1 MNTGI
6 VLTLVTGINSKY
18 FEFLKQLL
26 SNVIEISS
34 SKNINIRII
43 VYDLG
48 MNQNEI
54 DEIRKFSYVTLE
66 SFNFDK
72 YPEHVSLKKYN
83 GLNCNYAWKPII
95 IHEVCEKYGGLVH
108 WMDTRNLYT
117 DFNNMINILK
127 KDYIYTPVSP
137 GNVAN
142 WTYPNTLKYM
152 NGYKYMNCQCRAGGI
167 FGINYDIEWCK
178 MFVEEWKNLA
188 LVKECICPEN
198 SNRSNHRQDQAVLT
212 ILFYK
217 YQEKYNFK
225 YINYYVDLTVHNSL
239 IT

>member
-1 MNTGI
+1 M
-6 VLTLVTGINSKY
+6 LTLVTGADTKY
-18 FEFLKQLL
+18 FKFLKQLL
-26 SNVIEISS
+26 NNVIKISN

-48 MNQNEI
+48 MNKNEI
-54 DEIRKFSYVTLE
+54 DEIKKFSYVTLE

-72 YPEHVSLKKYN
+72 YPEHVSLEKYN
-83 GLNCNYAWKPII
+83 GFNCSYAWKPII

-108 WMDTRNLYT
+108 WMDTRSLYY

-127 KDYIYTPVSP
+127 NDFIYTPTSS
-137 GNVAN
+137 GNVKK
-142 WTYPNTLKYM
+142 WTYPTTLEYM
-152 NGYKYMNCQCRAGGI
+152 NGYKYIDRECRAGGI
-167 FGINYDIEWCK
+167 FGINYDIDWCK
-178 MFVEEWKNLA
+178 EFVEEWKNLA

-198 SNRSNHRQDQAVLT
+198 SNRDNHRQDQAVLT

>member
-1 MNTGI
+1 M
-6 VLTLVTGINSKY
+6 LTLVTGADTKY
-18 FEFLKQLL
+18 FKFLKQLL
-26 SNVIEISS
+26 NNVIKISN

-48 MNQNEI
+48 MNKNEI
-54 DEIRKFSYVTLE
+54 DEIKKFSYVTLE

-72 YPEHVSLKKYN
+72 YPEHVSLEKYN
-83 GLNCNYAWKPII
+83 GFNCSYAWKPII

-108 WMDTRNLYT
+108 WMDTRSLYF

-127 KDYIYTPVSP
+127 NDFIYTPTSS
-137 GNVAN
+137 GNVKK
-142 WTYPNTLKYM
+142 WTYPTTLEYM
-152 NGYKYMNCQCRAGGI
+152 NGYKYIDRECRAGGI

-198 SNRSNHRQDQAVLT
+198 SNRDNHRQDQAVLT

-225 YINYYVDLTVHNSL
+225 YINYYVDLSVHNSL

>member
-1 MNTGI
+1 M
-6 VLTLVTGINSKY
+6 LTLVTGADTKY
-18 FEFLKQLL
+18 FKFLKQLL
-26 SNVIEISS
+26 NNVIKISN

-48 MNQNEI
+48 MNKNELE
-54 DEIRKFSYVTLE
+54 EIQKFSYVTLE
-66 SFNFDK
+66 RFNFDK
-72 YPEHVSLKKYN
+72 YPEHVSLEKYN
-83 GLNCNYAWKPII
+83 GFNCSYAWKPII

-108 WMDTRNLYT
+108 WMDTRSLYY

-127 KDYIYTPVSP
+127 NDFIYTPTSS
-137 GNVAN
+137 GNVKK
-142 WTYPNTLKYM
+142 WTYPTTLEYM
-152 NGYKYMNCQCRAGGI
+152 NGYKYIDRECRAGGI
-167 FGINYDIEWCK
+167 FGINYDIDWCK
-178 MFVEEWKNLA
+178 EFVEEWKNLA

-198 SNRSNHRQDQAVLT
+198 SNRDNHRQDQAVLT

-225 YINYYVDLTVHNSL
+225 YINYYVDLSVHNSL

>member
-1 MNTGI
+1 M
-6 VLTLVTGINSKY
+6 LTLVTGADTKY
-18 FEFLKQLL
+18 FKFLKQLL
-26 SNVIEISS
+26 NNVIKISN

-48 MNQNEI
+48 MNKNELE
-54 DEIRKFSYVTLE
+54 EIQKFSYVTLE
-66 SFNFDK
+66 RFNFDK
-72 YPEHVSLKKYN
+72 YPEHVSLEKYN
-83 GLNCNYAWKPII
+83 GFNCSYAWKPII

-108 WMDTRNLYT
+108 WMDTRSLYY

-127 KDYIYTPVSP
+127 NDFIYTPTSS
-137 GNVAN
+137 GNVKK
-142 WTYPNTLKYM
+142 WTYPTTLEYM
-152 NGYKYMNCQCRAGGI
+152 NGYKYIDRECRAGGI
-167 FGINYDIEWCK
+167 FGINYDIDWCK
-178 MFVEEWKNLA
+178 EFVEEWKNLA

-198 SNRSNHRQDQAVLT
+198 SNRDNHRQDQAVLT

>member
-1 MNTGI
+1 M
-6 VLTLVTGINSKY
+6 LTLVTGADTKY
-18 FEFLKQLL
+18 FKFLKQLL
-26 SNVIEISS
+26 NNVIKISN

-48 MNQNEI
+48 MNKNELEEIQN
-54 DEIRKFSYVTLE
+54 FSYVTLE
-66 SFNFDK
+66 RFNFDK
-72 YPEHVSLKKYN
+72 YPEHVSLEKYN
-83 GLNCNYAWKPII
+83 GFNCSYAWKPII

-108 WMDTRNLYT
+108 WMDTRSLYY

-127 KDYIYTPVSP
+127 NDFIYTPTSS
-137 GNVAN
+137 GNVKK
-142 WTYPNTLKYM
+142 WTYPTTLEYM
-152 NGYKYMNCQCRAGGI
+152 NGYKYIDCECRAGGI

-198 SNRSNHRQDQAVLT
+198 SNRDNHRQDQAVLT

-225 YINYYVDLTVHNSL
+225 YINYYVDLLVHNSL
-239 IT
+239 QS

>member
-1 MNTGI
+1 M
-6 VLTLVTGINSKY
+6 LTLVTGADTKY
-18 FEFLKQLL
+18 FKFLKQLL
-26 SNVIEISS
+26 NNVIKISN

-48 MNQNEI
+48 MNKNELEEIQN
-54 DEIRKFSYVTLE
+54 FSYVTLE
-66 SFNFDK
+66 RFNFDK
-72 YPEHVSLKKYN
+72 YPEHVSLEKYN
-83 GLNCNYAWKPII
+83 GFNCSYAWKPII

-108 WMDTRNLYT
+108 WMDTRSLYY

-127 KDYIYTPVSP
+127 NDFIYTPTSS
-137 GNVAN
+137 GNVKK
-142 WTYPNTLKYM
+142 WTYPTTLEYM
-152 NGYKYMNCQCRAGGI
+152 NGYKYIDRECRAGGI

-198 SNRSNHRQDQAVLT
+198 SNRDNHRQDQAVLT

-225 YINYYVDLTVHNSL
+225 YINYYVDLLVHNSL
-239 IT
+239 QS

>member
-1 MNTGI
+1 M
-6 VLTLVTGINSKY
+6 LTLVTGADTKY
-18 FEFLKQLL
+18 FKFLKQLL
-26 SNVIEISS
+26 NNVIKISN

-48 MNQNEI
+48 MNKNEI
-54 DEIRKFSYVTLE
+54 DEIKKFSYVTLE

-72 YPEHVSLKKYN
+72 YPEHVSLEKYN
-83 GLNCNYAWKPII
+83 GFNCSYAWKPII

-108 WMDTRNLYT
+108 WMDTRSLYF

-127 KDYIYTPVSP
+127 NDFIYTPTSS
-137 GNVAN
+137 GNVKK
-142 WTYPNTLKYM
+142 WTYPTTLEYM
-152 NGYKYMNCQCRAGGI
+152 NGYKYIDRECRAGGI
-167 FGINYDIEWCK
+167 FGINYDIDWCK
-178 MFVEEWKNLA
+178 EFVEEWKNLA

-198 SNRSNHRQDQAVLT
+198 SNRDNHRQDQAVLT

-225 YINYYVDLTVHNSL
+225 YINYYVDLSVHNSL

>member
-1 MNTGI
+1 M
-6 VLTLVTGINSKY
+6 LTLVTGADTKY
-18 FEFLKQLL
+18 FKFLKQLL
-26 SNVIEISS
+26 NNVIKISN

-48 MNQNEI
+48 MNKNEI
-54 DEIRKFSYVTLE
+54 DEIKKFSYVTLE

-72 YPEHVSLKKYN
+72 YPEHVSLEKYN
-83 GLNCNYAWKPII
+83 GFNCSYAWKPII

-108 WMDTRNLYT
+108 WMDTRSLYF

-127 KDYIYTPVSP
+127 NDFIYTPTSS
-137 GNVAN
+137 GNVKK
-142 WTYPNTLKYM
+142 WTYPTTLEYM
-152 NGYKYMNCQCRAGGI
+152 NGYKYIDRECRAGGI
-167 FGINYDIEWCK
+167 FGINYDIDWCK
-178 MFVEEWKNLA
+178 EFVEEWKNLA

-198 SNRSNHRQDQAVLT
+198 SNRDNHRQDQAVLT

-225 YINYYVDLTVHNSL
+225 YINYYVDLSVHNSL
-239 IT
+239 IR

>member
-1 MNTGI
+1 M
-6 VLTLVTGINSKY
+6 LTLVTGADTKY
-18 FEFLKQLL
+18 FKFLKQLL
-26 SNVIEISS
+26 NNVIKISN

-48 MNQNEI
+48 MNKNEI
-54 DEIRKFSYVTLE
+54 DEIKKFSYVTLE

-72 YPEHVSLKKYN
+72 YPEHVSLEKYN
-83 GLNCNYAWKPII
+83 GFNCSYAWKPII

-108 WMDTRNLYT
+108 WMDTRSLYF

-127 KDYIYTPVSP
+127 NDFIYTPTSS
-137 GNVAN
+137 GNVKK
-142 WTYPNTLKYM
+142 WTYPTTLEYM
-152 NGYKYMNCQCRAGGI
+152 NGYKYIDRECRAGGI

-198 SNRSNHRQDQAVLT
+198 SNRDNHRQDQAVLT

>member
-1 MNTGI
+1 M
-6 VLTLVTGINSKY
+6 LTLVTGADTKY
-18 FEFLKQLL
+18 FKFLKQLL
-26 SNVIEISS
+26 NNVIKISN

-48 MNQNEI
+48 MNKNEI
-54 DEIRKFSYVTLE
+54 DEIKKFSYVTLE

-72 YPEHVSLKKYN
+72 YPEHVSLEKYN
-83 GLNCNYAWKPII
+83 GFNCSYAWKPII

-108 WMDTRNLYT
+108 WMDTRSLYY

-127 KDYIYTPVSP
+127 NDFIYTPTSS
-137 GNVAN
+137 GNVKK
-142 WTYPNTLKYM
+142 WTYPTTLEYM
-152 NGYKYMNCQCRAGGI
+152 NGYKYIDRECRAGGI
-167 FGINYDIEWCK
+167 FGINYDIDWCK
-178 MFVEEWKNLA
+178 EFVEEWKNLA

-198 SNRSNHRQDQAVLT
+198 SNRDNHRQDQAVLT

-225 YINYYVDLTVHNSL
+225 YINYYVDLSVHNSL

>member
-1 MNTGI
+1 M
-6 VLTLVTGINSKY
+6 LTLVTGADTKY
-18 FEFLKQLL
+18 FKFLKQLL
-26 SNVIEISS
+26 NNVIKISN

-48 MNQNEI
+48 MNKNEI
-54 DEIRKFSYVTLE
+54 DEIKKFSYVTLE

-72 YPEHVSLKKYN
+72 YPEHVSLEKYN
-83 GLNCNYAWKPII
+83 GFNCSYAWKPII

-108 WMDTRNLYT
+108 WMDTRSLYF

-127 KDYIYTPVSP
+127 NDFIYTPTSS
-137 GNVAN
+137 GNVKK
-142 WTYPNTLKYM
+142 WTYPTTLEYM
-152 NGYKYMNCQCRAGGI
+152 NGYKYIDRECRAGGI
-167 FGINYDIEWCK
+167 FGINYDIDWCK
-178 MFVEEWKNLA
+178 EFVEEWKNLA

-198 SNRSNHRQDQAVLT
+198 SNRDNHRQDQAVLT